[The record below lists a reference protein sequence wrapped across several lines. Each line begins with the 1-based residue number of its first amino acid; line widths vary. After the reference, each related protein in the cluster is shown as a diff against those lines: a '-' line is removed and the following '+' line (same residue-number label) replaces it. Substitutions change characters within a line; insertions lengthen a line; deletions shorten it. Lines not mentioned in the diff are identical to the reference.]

1 MLKQANITFV
11 FNKSYTN
18 LMDNYKPVSILPNLS
33 KIHERC
39 TFWQISSFVVPF
51 LSKFQSDF
59 RKGYITQHCLLAILE
74 KWKEALDKGN

>member
-1 MLKQANITFV
+1 MLKQANTTSV

-59 RKGYITQHCLLAILE
+59 RKGYSTQHCLLAILE

>member
-1 MLKQANITFV
+1 MLKQANTTFV

-59 RKGYITQHCLLAILE
+59 RKGYSAQHCLLAILE